1 MHEKI
6 NTFFYIFITL
16 HINSQ
21 TGKTKSGDNMTIRTD
36 LAVERREMHASKTI
50 DGVIFSEYANE
61 DCHASVIEITDKNGA
76 EALGKPIGKYITLEM
91 TEFPDSSTLCDG
103 RLELLKKSLNE
114 LIPEEGTVL
123 IAGIGNPDITP
134 DAIGPKC
141 AENILATRHIPETT
155 AKQLKLPPLRAVCAV
170 SPGVT
175 GKTGIETGEIIAGI
189 KEKIKPSCIIV
200 IDALAARSIKR
211 LGTTVQL
218 SNTGLEPGSG
228 VGNARKAINRE
239 TMGVPVISVGI
250 PTVVDAA
257 TLSYDLTGEAA
268 EDSRYRDMMVT
279 PKDTDIITSGGA
291 RLIAMGLNCVLQKN
305 LTEEEIMSLTMP

>member
-1 MHEKI
+1 
-6 NTFFYIFITL
+6 
-16 HINSQ
+16 
-21 TGKTKSGDNMTIRTD
+21 MTIRTD
-36 LAVERREMHASKTI
+36 LALERREMHPSESI
-50 DGVIFSEYANE
+50 DGVIFSQYSNE
-61 DCHASVIEITDKNGA
+61 DCRASVIEITNENGS
-76 EALGKPIGKYITLEM
+76 EALGKPVGKYITLEM
-91 TEFPDSSTLCDG
+91 DSFPDCATLCDG
-103 RLELLKKSLNE
+103 RLELLKKALTQ

-141 AENILATRHIPETT
+141 AQSILATRHIPTNT
-155 AKQLKLPPLRAVCAV
+155 AKQLKLPPMRAVCAI

-218 SNTGLEPGSG
+218 ASTGLEPGSG
-228 VGNARKAINRE
+228 VGNGRKAINLE
-239 TMGVPVISVGI
+239 TMGVPVISIGI

-257 TLSYDLTGEAA
+257 TLSYDLTGENA

-291 RLIAMGLNCVLQKN
+291 RLVAMGLNCVLQKN
-305 LTEEEIMSLTMP
+305 LSEEEIISLTMP